1 MMDTQ
6 KIINQLDEIY
16 GLGKGMGIYMNIMP
30 GILADFDRMLK
41 KSKGAALTEE
51 YRLED
56 EKAVLYATGKRSAN
70 GQTDIEVN
78 VRGIFK
84 E

>member
-1 MMDTQ
+1 MDTQ
-6 KIINQLDEIY
+6 KVINQLDEIY
-16 GLGKGMGIYMNIMP
+16 GPGKGMNIYMNIMP
-30 GILADFDRMLK
+30 GILADFDRMLN
-41 KSKGAALTEE
+41 KSKGAVLTEE

-56 EKAVLYATGKRSAN
+56 EKAVLHATGKRSAN
-70 GQTDIEVN
+70 GQTDIEIN

>member
-1 MMDTQ
+1 MDTQ

-16 GLGKGMGIYMNIMP
+16 GPGKGMGIYMNIMP

-56 EKAVLYATGKRSAN
+56 GKGSICVTGRKLSN
-70 GQTDIEVN
+70 GQNELD
-78 VRGIFK
+78 VRVVPA
-84 E
+84 